1 MEPSKLIVI
10 LLFCS
15 VLRSYFVIAL
25 NPYFDCYYLGLAGQ
39 TLWNFSLF
47 GFCCYQFRLKTPEL
61 KAVFGPLNSG
71 AVGMGASIG
80 ILLLM
85 FTFGEIAATTLANAH
100 RDLTSAYSLGRFH
113 EDVYGSFPFF
123 SLHVFAY
130 LVAGVFFPAYFEEF
144 FFRGLLFPAFA
155 NKYRKVTGAAI
166 CSVIFALLH
175 LDNGVQVN
183 DFLFAFVLCVVY
195 ARGGSLYAAI
205 AAHAVFNL
213 LAFISSYYFDVVR
226 TRPIEKI
233 GSMSD
238 WLPELM
244 MLAISVTMLLTLAYI
259 HRTFLWSWFE
269 KPGVSTRPPLPEE

>member
-1 MEPSKLIVI
+1 MKPSELIVI

-15 VLRSYFVIAL
+15 ILRSYFVIAL
-25 NPYFDCYYLGLAGQ
+25 NPYFDPYFVGLAGQ
-39 TLWNFSLF
+39 TLLNFSLF
-47 GFCCYQFRLKTPEL
+47 GFCCYQFKLRKPEL
-61 KAVFGPLNSG
+61 RSVFGPLSAGTVGIG
-71 AVGMGASIG
+71 AGVG

-85 FTFGEIAATTLANAH
+85 FTFGEIAATTLSNAH
-100 RDLTSAYSLGRFH
+100 HDLNSAYELGRFH
-113 EDVYGSFPFF
+113 EDVHGSFPFF

-130 LVAGVFFPAYFEEF
+130 LVAGVLFPAYFEEF

-155 NKYRKVTGAAI
+155 KKYRKFTSAAI

-183 DFLFAFVLCVVY
+183 DFLFTFVLCVVY

-205 AAHAVFNL
+205 AAHAVFNF
-213 LAFISSYYFDVVR
+213 LAFISSYYYDVVR

-259 HRTFLWSWFE
+259 HRRFLWSWFE
-269 KPGVSTRPPLPEE
+269 KPDLSPGPLPAK